1 MVTSLGTRLGL
12 NPSQQAKL
20 SEVLTGHFEAL
31 QKLRDGDDAPT
42 TRAEWRQ
49 RMQTLTQASEQK
61 LGEILTAAQLGEYQ
75 KLEPD
80 ERIGG
85 GRGQGRGGPGPGG
98 SAETA
103 PQPTQQR

>member
-1 MVTSLGTRLGL
+1 
-12 NPSQQAKL
+12 
-20 SEVLTGHFEAL
+20 
-31 QKLRDGDDAPT
+31 
-42 TRAEWRQ
+42 
-49 RMQTLTQASEQK
+49 MQTLTEASEQK
-61 LGEILTAAQLGEYQ
+61 LGVVLTPAQLGEYQ
-75 KLEPD
+75 KLEHD

>member
-12 NPSQQAKL
+12 NSSQQARL
-20 SEVLTGHFEAL
+20 SEVLTGHFKAL

-42 TRAEWRQ
+42 TRAEWRL
-49 RMQTLTQASEQK
+49 RKTLTEASEQK
-61 LGEILTAAQLGEYQ
+61 LGDVWTPAQLGEYQ
-75 KLEPD
+75 KFEPD

-98 SAETA
+98 SAETT